1 MKSKINR
8 TQGKTVPNT
17 SSQEILI
24 LTDGRILTHNLTP
37 AMAAV
42 LRELNPDDK
51 PMQQR
56 ARELERGLPH
66 ELRE

>member
-8 TQGKTVPNT
+8 TQGKKVRNT

-37 AMAAV
+37 AMATV
-42 LRELNPDDK
+42 LRELNPNDE

-56 ARELERGLPH
+56 ARELEHGLSH